1 MRWLL
6 RVQFL
11 KFKNWITHGSA
22 GDRVKAAGF
31 LFLGLLFVSGL
42 YWGFFRFLTVLQNVE
57 LVGDLLLMKVLAMA
71 FMTSFLMIIFS
82 STIASFSTLFFARD
96 LSMLVHT
103 PLPYRTLFAFKSIET
118 TIFSSWIMVM
128 ALFPFLAAFGR
139 VMGQGAAFFLL
150 LSGLIVPFAWIA
162 SALGIGLSLLLML
175 VFPARRVREV
185 MLVVAVL
192 IGTGLFLWVRWL
204 APAQFL
210 RADTLDFVI
219 QYISLLKAPTAPY
232 LPSYWF
238 AQSLGGFAMGQKEVA
253 LQSGSLLVG
262 TALLV
267 WFGLLFFGEKA
278 YYGGWAAAQ
287 ESSRRGR
294 PQSLGGEWRWI
305 PPLFG
310 VRFQATLGKDL
321 AVFRRD
327 SNQWSQLLMLASII
341 AIYLISIRKLP
352 LDSRYLRALI
362 SFLNIGMV
370 GFVLASVAL
379 RFVFP
384 AISLEGKSWWALRAA
399 PLSLWEI
406 LWGKFLGGF
415 IPIGVMGVLLVW
427 ISNSFL
433 GVDPFVVHLSN
444 VTVLVMALTLSAM
457 GVGFGAMFPRFGMEN
472 VAQIQTSPGGI
483 LFMVTALFY
492 VGVTLALEAILMKR
506 HYFSGRSVWGSTEA
520 FYVLGTLFLINLAG
534 FFLPLFFGKANLD
547 HADL

>member
-1 MRWLL
+1 MKWLL

-11 KFKNWITHGSA
+11 KFKNWLTRGSF
-22 GDRVKAAGF
+22 GDRVKALGF
-31 LFLGLLFVSGL
+31 VFLGLLFVGGL
-42 YWGFFRFLTVLQNVE
+42 YWGFFRFLTLIRNVE
-57 LVGDLLLMKVLAMA
+57 LVGDLLLMKILAMA
-71 FMTSFLMIIFS
+71 FLTCFLMVIFS

-103 PLPYRTLFAFKSIET
+103 PLPYRTLFAFKSLET
-118 TIFSSWIMVM
+118 TLFASWIMVV
-128 ALFPFLAAFGR
+128 ALFPFLAAFGQ
-139 VMGQGAAFFLL
+139 VMGQGVAFYLL
-150 LSGLIVPFAWIA
+150 LAGLIVPFVWIA
-162 SALGIGLSLLLML
+162 SAVGIGLSLLLML
-175 VFPARRVREV
+175 LFPARRVREV
-185 MLVVAVL
+185 MLVIAVL

-210 RADTLDFVI
+210 RADTLEFVI
-219 QYISLLKAPTAPY
+219 QYISLLQAPTAPY

-238 AQSLGGFAMGQKEVA
+238 AQALNGFSIGEKAMAFQY
-253 LQSGSLLVG
+253 GSLLVA
-262 TALLV
+262 TALAV
-267 WFGLLFFGEKA
+267 WYGLLYFGEKA

-294 PQSLGGEWRWI
+294 PQPLGGEWRWV
-305 PPLFG
+305 PSFFG
-310 VRFQATLGKDL
+310 ARFRATLGKDL

-327 SNQWSQLLMLASII
+327 SNQWSQLLMLASIV

-384 AISLEGKSWWALRAA
+384 AVSLEGKSWWALRAA
-399 PLSLWEI
+399 PVSLWEI

-415 IPIGVMGVLLVW
+415 VPLGVMGVTLVW
-427 ISNSFL
+427 ISNAFL
-433 GVDPFVVHLSN
+433 GVDPFVVRLSN
-444 VTVLVMALTLSAM
+444 VTVFFMALTLTGM

-492 VGVTLALEAILMKR
+492 VGVTLALEAVLMKM
-506 HYFSGRSVWGSTEA
+506 HYFSGRSVWHSSEA
-520 FYVLGTLFLINLAG
+520 IFVCGALFLLNAAAFL
-534 FFLPLFFGKANLD
+534 LPLVFGKKNLD
-547 HADL
+547 SADL